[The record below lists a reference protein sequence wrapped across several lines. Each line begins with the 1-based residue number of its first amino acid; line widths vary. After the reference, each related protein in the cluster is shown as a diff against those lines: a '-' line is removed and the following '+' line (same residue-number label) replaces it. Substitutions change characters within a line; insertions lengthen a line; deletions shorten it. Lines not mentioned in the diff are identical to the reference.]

1 MKKEEQTWVD
11 DHFRRHEA
19 DIPVTFDPKHWEQLT
34 AALDHATRP
43 GTPISPPSSS
53 PTAGNKPFGKIKGWW
68 VSGVWVL
75 LFLSSAWVLWQ
86 RTQVAEPVPP
96 AIDSTSETPQATPA
110 PPVPAP
116 PPVPS
121 VSGAAEKPG
130 STQSA
135 HGAMETT
142 REIPAENPVHSTPAP
157 KSEIPPAADSLRM
170 LQPAPADSPPD
181 TLSAGKRKK
190 KHLFW

>member
-19 DIPVTFDPKHWEQLT
+19 DIPVTFDPKHWEQLA

-43 GTPISPPSSS
+43 GTPFPRPSS

-130 STQSA
+130 TTQPEHKA
-135 HGAMETT
+135 AETT
-142 REIPAENPVHSTPAP
+142 REIPAENPVHGTPAP
-157 KSEIPPAADSLRM
+157 KSEIPPATDSLRI
-170 LQPAPADSPPD
+170 LQPAPADSPAD
-181 TLSAGKRKK
+181 TMSTGKRKK